1 MKNKKGIIIL
11 ASVVGFCAAAYA
23 LSRIIDWP
31 VDSDKASGNI
41 AKSSRFSRKTE
52 ADNLSNIEEL
62 LASDPSFKNG
72 LVAAHTVMQTRALQF
87 GALVDMSNEVA
98 QDIPVYATVL
108 KDMNEAREVINNV
121 CTSLETAGKDLNAA
135 LDGEKCPEL
144 AQNTINASLAYTTLQ
159 KQNKLADQFID
170 ITDRYLQ
177 NNDADDRLKFVR
189 DQWVDYQQMTA
200 ALENDI
206 KRAEELDKKGA
217 LLTAEQSV
225 NTLGEFKVPQQ
236 LVILYHSNLARDFGV
251 ENSLIKAI
259 PLEVTG
265 KLNGIINDAATAVL
279 RDVETVP
286 VIAFRDAITSSLSNT
301 PGADSFLKAIKWD
314 DLAAR
319 PKESLAALPKDNLAA
334 QPVTVTGLLN
344 MGTTPGISEVF
355 QHINL
360 HDHVESDKLGQVF
373 EQTGNLNAIIYGIA
387 QGETVVLHRL

>member
-1 MKNKKGIIIL
+1 MKNNKGIIIL
-11 ASVVGFCAAAYA
+11 ASVVGVCAAAYA

-31 VDSDKASGNI
+31 VDSEKAGGNI

-52 ADNLSNIEEL
+52 AEGLSNMEEL

-72 LVAAHTVMQTRALQF
+72 IVASHMVMQTRALHF

-98 QDIPVYATVL
+98 KDIPAYAGVL
-108 KDMNEAREVINNV
+108 QDMNQARDIVNNV
-121 CTSLETAGKDLNAA
+121 CASLDAAGKDLNAA

-236 LVILYHSNLARDFGV
+236 LVILHHSSLCHQFEV
-251 ENSLIKAI
+251 SNSLVKAI
-259 PLEVTG
+259 PSEVSGRLSHIMT
-265 KLNGIINDAATAVL
+265 DASSAVL
-279 RDVETVP
+279 RDAEIGP
-286 VIAFRDAITSSLSNT
+286 QAALRLAVIANLPDMNGAESFFRTIGWSN
-301 PGADSFLKAIKWD
+301 
-314 DLAAR
+314 LAAR
-319 PKESLAALPKDNLAA
+319 PKDALAD
-334 QPVTVTGLLN
+334 QPATVNGLLN
-344 MGTTPGISEVF
+344 LGITPNITEVF
-355 QHINL
+355 QGMQL
-360 HDHVESDKLGQVF
+360 RDHESSDKLGEVF
-373 EQTGNLNAIIYGIA
+373 KLTGQLNAIIHETA
-387 QGETVVLHRL
+387 QGEVAVLRRL